1 TDVSL
6 RFAHVGFLSVIN
18 SSGSG
23 VLGMTALHVDQ
34 FLTLEQARF
43 AAVGLADARV
53 DLELDL
59 KDSKISYQL
68 QMAGLRVGQDLR
80 MSDVVMGDEAGFAEV
95 VLLNA
100 QVGGSLYLVG
110 SVGTLIQM
118 DGLRVGGDLY
128 IDKAKSKLVSLNG
141 THVGGVLDLNGAK
154 VSM

>member
-1 TDVSL
+1 KFPIHLTGSNIVGLVNMTGLELGAELFMDDMKVTDVSL

-80 MSDVVMGDEAGFAEV
+80 MSDVVMGEEAGFAEV

-118 DGLRVGGDLY
+118 DGL
-128 IDKAKSKLVSLNG
+128 
-141 THVGGVLDLNGAK
+141 
-154 VSM
+154 